1 MLVVST
7 GKGCFLVKADIKEA
21 YRMVPVHPQDQHLL
35 GVQWKSADR
44 QSVAFGLRSALKI
57 FSAVAD
63 AVEWILGNNGIRKKL
78 HYIDDIILVAKSL
91 ISAERQNYIL
101 LSVFRKLNI
110 PMEESKLEGLSPY
123 LSSLCIEV
131 DTASF
136 QLHLPRDKLANL
148 KFSLSDSIQCRTM
161 SKKKIFRN

>member
-1 MLVVST
+1 MDHLIALVVTTSR
-7 GKGCFLVKADIKEA
+7 GCFLVKADIKEAYA

-63 AVEWILGNNGIRKKL
+63 AVQWILGNNGIRKRL
-78 HYIDDIILVAKSL
+78 HYLDDIILVAKSL
-91 ISAERQNYIL
+91 NLAERKKDIL
-101 LSVFRKLNI
+101 LYVFRKLNI
-110 PMEESKLEGLSPY
+110 PMEESKLERPSPC
-123 LSSLCIEV
+123 LSSLGIEV

-136 QLHLPRDKLANL
+136 KLHLPFDKLANL
-148 KFSLSDSIQCRTM
+148 KISLNDSIQCRTM
-161 SKKKIFRN
+161 

>member
-1 MLVVST
+1 MIRTGSIIRNQAGRCATGLVT
-7 GKGCFLVKADIKEA
+7 
-21 YRMVPVHPQDQHLL
+21 QDQHLL
-35 GVQWKSADR
+35 GFNGKMQIDKVLL
-44 QSVAFGLRSALKI
+44 FGLKLALMI

-63 AVEWILGNNGIRKKL
+63 AVQWILGNNRIQKGL
-78 HYIDDIILVAKSL
+78 HYLDDIILVAKSL
-91 ISAERQNYIL
+91 NLAERQKDIL

-110 PMEESKLEGLSPY
+110 LMEESILEGRSPC
-123 LSSLCIEV
+123 LSSLGIEV

-148 KFSLSDSIQCRTM
+148 KISLSDSIQCRTM